1 MSIFIAPNN
10 TIGGANTIAFN
21 SGPGVQVNGSNARGN
36 SILSNSIYSN
46 TGGGIVLTGGANN
59 NQAAPT
65 LTAAASSGGTTT
77 LSGTLNSTPN
87 ATFTV
92 QFFANAAPDP
102 SGSARARPTWRHFGD
117 DRRLRQRVVLRGV
130 ACGKPRG
137 PRSQCHRD

>member
-1 MSIFIAPNN
+1 TPPTTRSA
-10 TIGGANTIAFN
+10 
-21 SGPGVQVNGSNARGN
+21 GPTPSPSTPGRGVQVNGSNARGN

-46 TGGGIVLTGGANN
+46 TGLGIVLTGGANN

-102 SGSARARPTWRHFGD
+102 SCFGEGQQFLGQLNNVTTDGAGNASFSAT
-117 DRRLRQRVVLRGV
+117 L
-130 ACGKPRG
+130 
-137 PRSQCHRD
+137 ST